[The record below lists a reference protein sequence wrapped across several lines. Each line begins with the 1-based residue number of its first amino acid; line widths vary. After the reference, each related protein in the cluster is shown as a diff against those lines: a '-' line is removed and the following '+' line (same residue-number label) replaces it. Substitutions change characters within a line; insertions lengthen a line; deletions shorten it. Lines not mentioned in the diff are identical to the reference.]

1 MRQAFV
7 IKVSVL
13 NHLLMSKY
21 SRARKH
27 DYDLLWAKFRA
38 LASHAG
44 IFGYL
49 V

>member
-13 NHLLMSKY
+13 NHLLMSKIQQGAKT
-21 SRARKH
+21 RLR
-27 DYDLLWAKFRA
+27 LNEAKFRA
-38 LASHAG
+38 LASHVG

-49 V
+49 R